1 MIFETIQTFL
11 LIVSS
16 WALFS
21 ATVSNDLFSCGF
33 QGGPK
38 QDTFK
43 FADKC
48 VIFSGKKGFN
58 SGLFF
63 KVLYHSSR
71 FEFSRKRCEDQLN

>member
-11 LIVSS
+11 LIVPS

-58 SGLFF
+58 SGLFLLKF
-63 KVLYHSSR
+63 FIIVVVLNLVGR
-71 FEFSRKRCEDQLN
+71 DVKIN